1 MDRAPVHSHN
11 SGSNSL
17 LNIILVVLLIITSV
31 VASIYLT
38 MRILGTSNTSRA
50 VKGKQYQAL
59 FLTNNQVYFGHV
71 AQVDNTYVKLT
82 DIYYLQVQQTVQP
95 GQQSNSSQQ
104 PNVSLAK
111 LGGELH
117 GPEDVMYVIQVCVE
131 QPANSRLDHQLLQST
146 ECIVEDFW
154 YSNSSTDASQSEL
167 NPRRGARSRDGDVR
181 LLDVVLSR
189 TTLRL
194 FDTEIL

>member
-1 MDRAPVHSHN
+1 VARHQLLEAPFCEWVASKQQFRYNSANGKQRWYLVMDRAPVHSHN

-117 GPEDVMYVIQVCVE
+117 GPEDVMYVNRDQVLFWENLKNDCKVVS
-131 QPANSRLDHQLLQST
+131 AIHDYQSKNGG
-146 ECIVEDFW
+146 
-154 YSNSSTDASQSEL
+154 SK
-167 NPRRGARSRDGDVR
+167 
-181 LLDVVLSR
+181 
-189 TTLRL
+189 
-194 FDTEIL
+194 